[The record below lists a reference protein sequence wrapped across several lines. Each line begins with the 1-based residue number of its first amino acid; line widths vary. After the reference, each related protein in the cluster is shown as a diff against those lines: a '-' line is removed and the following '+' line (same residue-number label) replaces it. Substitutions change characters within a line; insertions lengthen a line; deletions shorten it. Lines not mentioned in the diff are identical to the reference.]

1 MLLEI
6 KVLFY
11 GSLQQQL
18 TRCKKLASKPFRLL
32 LQQEHYL
39 QLSVG
44 VKMKKYNEI
53 FTQIEN
59 TLRKSSNL
67 SKEQFDSRFEEFKNL
82 SYKNMQDKDIFWILV
97 YVTFY
102 SGMRASTVS
111 EKLPA
116 IKKYLYNFGKVKDY
130 SEKEINQI
138 LTEPNVIHHKR
149 KIEACVNNA
158 KAFDKLLNTHGSF
171 SKYLESFGLLSNEET
186 IERLRT
192 DLRSRF
198 QYLGERTVNHFLTD
212 LGLNMLK
219 PDRVICRIFSRLGF
233 IDDVNNIAQAVKV
246 GKDIATATGY
256 PIRYIDIIFV
266 TYGQIGDD
274 GICLEKNPKCFVCG
288 IEKYCDYYADN
299 SR

>member
-1 MLLEI
+1 
-6 KVLFY
+6 
-11 GSLQQQL
+11 
-18 TRCKKLASKPFRLL
+18 
-32 LQQEHYL
+32 
-39 QLSVG
+39 
-44 VKMKKYNEI
+44 MKKYNEI
-53 FTQIEN
+53 FTQTEN
-59 TLRKSSNL
+59 TLRKNSNL
-67 SKEQFDSRFEEFKNL
+67 SKEQFDSRFRKFKNL
-82 SYKNMQDKDIFWILV
+82 SYKNMQDKDVFWILV

-116 IKKYLYNFGKVKDY
+116 IKKYLYDFGKVKDY

-138 LTEPNVIHHKR
+138 LTDPNVIHYKR
-149 KIEACVNNA
+149 KIEACINNA
-158 KAFDKLLNTHGSF
+158 KAFDKLSNTYGSF
-171 SKYLESFGLLSNEET
+171 SKYLESFGPLSNEET
-186 IERLRT
+186 IEKLRA

-212 LGLNMLK
+212 LGLNVLK

-233 IDDVNNIAQAVKV
+233 IDNQSNIAQTIKA
-246 GKDIATATGY
+246 GKDIAIATGY

-266 TYGQIGDD
+266 TYGAMGND

-288 IEKYCDYYADN
+288 IKEYCNYYADN

>member
-1 MLLEI
+1 ME
-6 KVLFY
+6 
-11 GSLQQQL
+11 
-18 TRCKKLASKPFRLL
+18 
-32 LQQEHYL
+32 
-39 QLSVG
+39 
-44 VKMKKYNEI
+44 KYNEI
-53 FTQIEN
+53 FNQIEN
-59 TLRKSSNL
+59 TLRKNSNL
-67 SKEQFDSRFEEFKNL
+67 SKEQFDSRFGEFKNL
-82 SYKNMQDKDIFWILV
+82 SYKNMQDKDIFWVLV

-116 IKKYLYNFGKVKDY
+116 IKKYLYDFRKVKDY

-138 LTEPNVIHHKR
+138 LNDPNVIHYKR
-149 KIEACVNNA
+149 KIEACINNA
-158 KAFDKLLNTHGSF
+158 KAFDKLLNTYGSF
-171 SKYLESFGLLSNEET
+171 GKYLESFGQLSNEET
-186 IERLRT
+186 IERLRA

-212 LGLNMLK
+212 LGLNVLK

-233 IDDVNNIAQAVKV
+233 IDDANNIAQAVKV
-246 GKDIATATGY
+246 GKDIAIATGY

-266 TYGQIGDD
+266 TYGQMGDD

-288 IEKYCDYYADN
+288 IKKYCDYYADN